1 MRVSFTIKARLWTLA
16 GLAVLGMTLIAGLSL
31 ISNRINSAAMTELYE
46 RDTVSLLRM
55 QRIENSLLE
64 VRFRTA
70 GVLLDQLPI
79 PGSLNHLKEARKELS
94 EAWKELQPQAAALF
108 TDEASRPLFE
118 QLGGEWKQID
128 TTLAKLEAAYAGKD
142 KNQLTT
148 VLEEDW
154 PVMHKAAVKPLQSLI
169 PLARQHAQASYGAA
183 QSSSANLLTLALVG
197 GGISVLALVVV
208 AWFTLR
214 SVLLPLTEVRR
225 SMARIA
231 NGDLASAL
239 PAQRQDELGLMI
251 EALAGMQ
258 SHLAGIVGQVRHA
271 TDSIST
277 ASSEIATGSLDL
289 SQRTES
295 TASSL
300 QRAASSMHELTDT
313 VRQSSEAARQADQ
326 LANSAADVAARGGA
340 VVSDVVATMETIAGS
355 SRKIADI
362 IGVIDGIAFQTNIL
376 ALNAAVEAARAGEQ
390 GRGFAVVASEVRS
403 LAGRSADAA
412 REIKSLISASVEN
425 VDSGTRL
432 VAQAGSTMQDIVGS
446 VQRVKDII
454 AEISATSSE
463 QSEGIQRINSSMTEL
478 DQMTQQNA
486 ALVEESAAAAESL
499 KEQATRVAEVM
510 SGFKL

>member
-70 GVLLDQLPI
+70 GVLLDQLPM
-79 PGSLNHLKEARKELS
+79 PGSLNHLREARKELS
-94 EAWKELQPQAAALF
+94 DAWKELQPLGSALF

-118 QLGGEWKQID
+118 QLGSEWKQID
-128 TTLAKLEAAYAGKD
+128 ATLAKLEAAYTAKD
-142 KNQLTT
+142 KNQLGS

-154 PVMHKAAVKPLQSLI
+154 PVMHKTAVKPLQSLI
-169 PLARQHAQASYGAA
+169 PLAQQHAQESYGTA
-183 QSSSANLLTLALVG
+183 QSSSTKLLTLAIVG
-197 GGISVLALVVV
+197 GGVSVLALVVV

-214 SVLLPLTEVRR
+214 SVLVPLTEVRR

-231 NGDLASAL
+231 DGDLASAL
-239 PAQRQDELGLMI
+239 PAPRQDELGLMI

-313 VRQSSEAARQADQ
+313 VRQSSDAARQADQ
-326 LANSAADVAARGGA
+326 LANSAAEVAARGGV

-425 VDSGTRL
+425 VDSGSRL

-486 ALVEESAAAAESL
+486 ALVEQSAAAAESL
-499 KEQATRVAEVM
+499 KEQAARVAEVM